1 LIISYFEKNFQVKDL
16 KGKIIAVASD
26 HAGYDKKQVILKYL
40 KEKGIAWKD
49 FGSFTSESVDYPDYA
64 HLIGEAIDKGE
75 YEIGI
80 TFCGSGQGISIAA
93 NKHQNVRSAICW
105 KPEIAALAKQH
116 NDANICALPARFV
129 TDDEAIAIVEAYLN
143 AEFEGGRHARR
154 IAKIPIK

>member
-1 LIISYFEKNFQVKDL
+1 MKDL